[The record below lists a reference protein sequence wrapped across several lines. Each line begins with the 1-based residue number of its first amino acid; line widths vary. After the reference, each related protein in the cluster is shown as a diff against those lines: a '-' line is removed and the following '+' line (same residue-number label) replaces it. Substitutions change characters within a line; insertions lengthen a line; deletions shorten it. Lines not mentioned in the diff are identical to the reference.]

1 MVGRA
6 ERGTAADEVGKVFSV
21 DSDSNWQLSRTQIG
35 WKIAPISAMNA
46 L

>member
-1 MVGRA
+1 MEGSA
-6 ERGTAADEVGKVFSV
+6 EGGTTAGEVGKVFAV